1 MKTGTLWLRSL
12 LQNFL
17 VHSWEPISY
26 LFIFLLPF
34 GLLVLCRGFQVLLQG
49 SKEDTRLWEDIPT
62 LSCHSRASPGRSHR

>member
-17 VHSWEPISY
+17 GHSWEPSSY
-26 LFIFLLPF
+26 LFILLLLF

-49 SKEDTRLWEDIPT
+49 SKGDTRLWEDILT
-62 LSCHSRASPGRSHR
+62 LP